1 MRESFIS
8 EIDAFSLES
17 VDNKMII
24 KKRDFLLVPN
34 LLALFRI
41 LLLPVI
47 FYFLAQ
53 NTTPAYYIAILLMLV
68 AIASDVLDGYFAR
81 RRNQITNLGK
91 ILDPLAD
98 KLGLGIFVIFIIFHR
113 GFPIWAAGLLF
124 LKDLL
129 TLIGAILLVKRKDL
143 FPMSNNWGKLN
154 SWVWA
159 ITVILYIVRFDFL
172 KEIFLFLAIAT
183 VLNCIIQYL
192 RMFLDLYRVDVEERR

>member
-1 MRESFIS
+1 M
-8 EIDAFSLES
+8 
-17 VDNKMII
+17 VI
-24 KKRDFLLVPN
+24 KKKDFLLLPN
-34 LLALFRI
+34 LLAIFRI

-53 NTTPAYYIAILLMLV
+53 DTTTGYYIAVLLMLV

-81 RRNQITNLGK
+81 RLNQITDLGK

-113 GFPIWAAGLLF
+113 GFPIWAAVLLF
-124 LKDLL
+124 SKDLL
-129 TLIGAILLVKRKDL
+129 TLIGALLLVKRKDL

-159 ITVILYIVRFDFL
+159 ITVILYVVRFDFL
-172 KEIFLFLAIAT
+172 KEIFLFFAIAT

-192 RMFLDLYRVDVEERR
+192 KMFFDLYRIGAVDRR

>member
-1 MRESFIS
+1 M
-8 EIDAFSLES
+8 
-17 VDNKMII
+17 VI
-24 KKRDFLLVPN
+24 KRKDFFLIPN
-34 LLALFRI
+34 LLAFFRI

-53 NTTPAYYIAILLMLV
+53 DTTTGYFIAVLLMLT

-81 RRNQITNLGK
+81 KLNQVTDLGK

-113 GFPIWAAGLLF
+113 GFPIWAAVLLF
-124 LKDLL
+124 SKDLL
-129 TLIGAILLVKRKDL
+129 TLVGAVALVKRKDF

-159 ITVILYIVRFDFL
+159 ITVILYVVRFDLL

-192 RMFLDLYRVDVEERR
+192 KMFLGLYRVGVEDRR

>member
-1 MRESFIS
+1 M
-8 EIDAFSLES
+8 
-17 VDNKMII
+17 VI
-24 KKRDFLLVPN
+24 KRKDFFLIPN
-34 LLALFRI
+34 LLAFFRI

-53 NTTPAYYIAILLMLV
+53 DTTTGYFIAVLLMLT

-81 RRNQITNLGK
+81 KLNQVTDLGK

-113 GFPIWAAGLLF
+113 GFPIWAAVLLF
-124 LKDLL
+124 SKDLL
-129 TLIGAILLVKRKDL
+129 TLVGAVALVKRKDF

-159 ITVILYIVRFDFL
+159 ITVILYVVRFDLL
-172 KEIFLFLAIAT
+172 KEIFLFLAITT

-192 RMFLDLYRVDVEERR
+192 KMFLGLYRVGVEDRR

>member
-1 MRESFIS
+1 M
-8 EIDAFSLES
+8 
-17 VDNKMII
+17 VI
-24 KKRDFLLVPN
+24 KRKDFFLIPN
-34 LLALFRI
+34 LLAIFRI

-53 NTTPAYYIAILLMLV
+53 DTTTGYYIAVLLMLV

-81 RRNQITNLGK
+81 RLNQITDLGK

-113 GFPIWAAGLLF
+113 GFPIWAAALLF
-124 LKDLL
+124 SKDLL
-129 TLIGAILLVKRKDL
+129 TLIGALLLVKKKDL

-159 ITVILYIVRFDFL
+159 ITVILYVVRFDLL
-172 KEIFLFLAIAT
+172 KEIFLFLATAA

-192 RMFLDLYRVDVEERR
+192 RMFFDLYRIGAVESDDSRKE